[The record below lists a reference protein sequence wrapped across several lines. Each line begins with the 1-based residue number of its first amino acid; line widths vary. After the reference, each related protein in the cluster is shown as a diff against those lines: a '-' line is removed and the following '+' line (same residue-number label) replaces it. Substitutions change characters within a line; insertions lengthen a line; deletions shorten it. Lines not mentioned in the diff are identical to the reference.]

1 MHDLFN
7 RNNSKNKIKDSLT
20 HFSLHSPLNRDSED
34 SKRLKIDTSDSSLS
48 VETETDA
55 GVVCEENVTKAGQ
68 AWRLVRFAQPLWC
81 FIDTISP

>member
-1 MHDLFN
+1 M
-7 RNNSKNKIKDSLT
+7 
-20 HFSLHSPLNRDSED
+20 
-34 SKRLKIDTSDSSLS
+34 
-48 VETETDA
+48 ETETDA